1 MGNPEPLLMD
11 ESESEKP
18 LMDENDGWKSKKKQT
33 DISKGTK
40 SISVGGNIRLV
51 HHTDTIAG
59 VHNNNVVLA
68 QNPCDGRDSRWI
80 VHGSTTFGLGRIKT
94 NKQQRNIH
102 RKGTQIAFCSMTLH
116 TRDFNTLLPNQGQNA
131 VYHINSERNPTSK
144 KRRKN
149 HKLWKRR
156 SSHSKHRKGGIER
169 KTKDTY
175 CKEL

>member
-1 MGNPEPLLMD
+1 MEV
-11 ESESEKP
+11 K
-18 LMDENDGWKSKKKQT
+18 KKKKKKQT

-80 VHGSTTFGLGRIKT
+80 VHSSTTFGLCRIKT

-144 KRRKN
+144 KK
-149 HKLWKRR
+149 KKKPQTLEEKEQSFQTQKRR
-156 SSHSKHRKGGIER
+156 H
-169 KTKDTY
+169 
-175 CKEL
+175 